1 MEPATQAVAVE
12 ARELLDIW
20 DRLARQ
26 HVALAGSCACSVG
39 GVTLQLQDFEQDI
52 ADYVLGQA
60 ERNGRADVA
69 ALLNRDGRDADGK
82 WSIGALLAAL
92 VEMAPAAGAELEAGA
107 FIVARLG
114 KTLRSFVK
122 LHG

>member
-1 MEPATQAVAVE
+1 MDAATHAVSVE

-52 ADYVLGQA
+52 VDYLLGQA
-60 ERNGRADVA
+60 ERNARADVV
-69 ALLNRDGRDADGK
+69 ALLRERGGAEDGK
-82 WSIGALLAAL
+82 WSIGALLASL
-92 VEMAPAAGAELEAGA
+92 AGAPGNDAGA
-107 FIVARLG
+107 FLVARLG
-114 KTLRSFVK
+114 KTLRSFAK

>member
-1 MEPATQAVAVE
+1 MDAATHAVSVE

-52 ADYVLGQA
+52 ADYLLGQA
-60 ERNGRADVA
+60 ERNGRADVVV
-69 ALLNRDGRDADGK
+69 LLRERGRADDK

-92 VEMAPAAGAELEAGA
+92 AGAPGADAGA
-107 FIVARLG
+107 FLVTRLG
-114 KTLRSFVK
+114 KTLRSFAK

>member
-1 MEPATQAVAVE
+1 MEAATHAVSVE

-20 DRLARQ
+20 ERLARQ

-52 ADYVLGQA
+52 VDYLLGQA
-60 ERNGRADVA
+60 ERNDRADVVALLREQGRAD
-69 ALLNRDGRDADGK
+69 DGT
-82 WSIGALLAAL
+82 WSIGALLGAL
-92 VEMAPAAGAELEAGA
+92 TGALDGDAGPFL
-107 FIVARLG
+107 VARLG
-114 KTLRSFVK
+114 KTLRSFAK

>member
-1 MEPATQAVAVE
+1 MSSAE
-12 ARELLDIW
+12 AAELRDIW

-52 ADYVLGQA
+52 VDYLLGQA
-60 ERNGRADVA
+60 ERHRRDDVA
-69 ALLNRDGRDADGK
+69 ALLREHGRDADGS
-82 WSIGALLAAL
+82 WRIGLLLAAL
-92 VEMAPAAGAELEAGA
+92 AAPPVDEAAGDAPAFVL
-107 FIVARLG
+107 ARLG
-114 KTLRSFVK
+114 KTLRSFAK

>member
-1 MEPATQAVAVE
+1 MEAATHAVSVE

-26 HVALAGSCACSVG
+26 HVALAGSCACSAG

-52 ADYVLGQA
+52 ADYLLGQA

-69 ALLNRDGRDADGK
+69 AMLRERGRADDGT
-82 WSIGALLAAL
+82 WSIGALLGAL
-92 VEMAPAAGAELEAGA
+92 AGAPGDDTCA
-107 FIVARLG
+107 FLVARLG
-114 KTLRSFVK
+114 KTLRSFAK

>member
-1 MEPATQAVAVE
+1 MEAASHAVSVE

-26 HVALAGSCACSVG
+26 HVALAGSCACGVG

-52 ADYVLGQA
+52 ADYLLGQA
-60 ERNGRADVA
+60 ERNGRADVV
-69 ALLNRDGRDADGK
+69 ALLRERGRADGDK
-82 WSIGALLAAL
+82 WSIGALLGAL
-92 VEMAPAAGAELEAGA
+92 AGAPGDDAGA
-107 FIVARLG
+107 FLVARLG
-114 KTLRSFVK
+114 KTLRSFAK

>member
-1 MEPATQAVAVE
+1 MERANHAAAVE
-12 ARELLDIW
+12 AKELLEIW

-52 ADYVLGQA
+52 VDYLLGQA
-60 ERNGRADVA
+60 ERNDRADVA
-69 ALLNRDGRDADGK
+69 ALLRLRGRDADAR
-82 WSIGALLAAL
+82 WSIGALLGAL
-92 VEMAPAAGAELEAGA
+92 AELETASGDDEAAA

-114 KTLRSFVK
+114 KTLRSFAK

>member
-1 MEPATQAVAVE
+1 MDAATHAVAVE
-12 ARELLDIW
+12 ARALLDIW

-52 ADYVLGQA
+52 VDYLLGQA
-60 ERNGRADVA
+60 ERNGRADVV
-69 ALLNRDGRDADGK
+69 ALLRERGRLDDGK
-82 WSIGALLAAL
+82 WSIGALLGAL
-92 VEMAPAAGAELEAGA
+92 AGAPGDDAGA
-107 FIVARLG
+107 FLVARLG
-114 KTLRSFVK
+114 KTLRSFAK